1 MMMLM
6 MLISEMVS
14 SEDEMASTMHQN
26 VFHSRRALGGLVDLE
41 VNVGPTP
48 QVEQKETIY

>member
-1 MMMLM
+1 MK
-6 MLISEMVS
+6 IT
-14 SEDEMASTMHQN
+14 STMHQN

-41 VNVGPTP
+41 VNVDPTP